1 MTEIGEAMA
10 GSGSS
15 RWEEPH
21 TDAVSEE
28 AAGLDRAAG
37 LSRGAKQV
45 IREEASSILRALGE
59 GGQKGTRERPNAG
72 AVESLQAGDCGT
84 YLIIGKD
91 VVAREYTVLLKDA
104 DGQEV
109 GVAKWPFD
117 MKAGGREPRVAAS
130 VRELRRET
138 PLAEWT
144 QEMRDDWDESFLGE
158 GQTATPHYSLQ
169 NNYLLATQP

>member
-1 MTEIGEAMA
+1 MA

-21 TDAVSEE
+21 TDAVPEE

-37 LSRGAKQV
+37 LSRGAKRV

-91 VVAREYTVLLKDA
+91 VVAREYTVLLKNMEGKDL
-104 DGQEV
+104 

-117 MKAGGREPRVAAS
+117 AQGGGS
-130 VRELRRET
+130 
-138 PLAEWT
+138 
-144 QEMRDDWDESFLGE
+144 LGS
-158 GQTATPHYSLQ
+158 GGTSRSKGRG
-169 NNYLLATQP
+169 

>member
-1 MTEIGEAMA
+1 MA

-21 TDAVSEE
+21 TDAVPEE

-37 LSRGAKQV
+37 LSRGAKRV

-91 VVAREYTVLLKDA
+91 VVARSRYVFGREFEALHTEYLQCLK
-104 DGQEV
+104 
-109 GVAKWPFD
+109 
-117 MKAGGREPRVAAS
+117 KAGVDLKS
-130 VRELRRET
+130 
-138 PLAEWT
+138 
-144 QEMRDDWDESFLGE
+144 
-158 GQTATPHYSLQ
+158 
-169 NNYLLATQP
+169 